1 MDLSFVKQRLEE
13 IALQV
18 YKTTKDPFQSML
30 YFIVLNKKSV
40 VTTLFKKE
48 VNSGKEYKST
58 YDFLQQDFTL
68 PRWKQAASKNAY
80 ALVAKKRYQDAAA
93 FFLVG
98 GHLNDAVNVIARYM
112 EDIQLAYLTIR
123 VYEPMGGPVGE

>member
-1 MDLSFVKQRLEE
+1 MIKRYAAVLWMDLSFVKQRLEE

-58 YDFLQQDFTL
+58 YDFLQ
-68 PRWKQAASKNAY
+68 
-80 ALVAKKRYQDAAA
+80 
-93 FFLVG
+93 
-98 GHLNDAVNVIARYM
+98 
-112 EDIQLAYLTIR
+112 
-123 VYEPMGGPVGE
+123 